1 MSVGLSI
8 PRLRL
13 FGATV
18 LLMAALIAG
27 RLVYLQVLRGSY
39 YAQVARDQAQER
51 IEVDLP
57 RATLVDRHGFPLA
70 ASTECPSLYTFE
82 PQKIQDP
89 VGLARAVASVSGR
102 DTDDIL
108 KDLRARKKFTW
119 LARKLPFEKYDAA
132 RTICQQFKGC
142 EMMEESGRFYPN
154 GPLAAN
160 LVGCVGTD
168 GGLTGLEHHWNATL
182 QGGTRHFLV
191 MRDAV
196 ATRLIPTEVI
206 PEVAPKPVTVR
217 TTIDQAMQFEAE
229 RVLSDTVQEMHAKD
243 GVALLLDPSNGDIL
257 AMAVVP
263 TFDPNDAG
271 ASGPDAWR
279 NRAVTDSY
287 EPGSTFKL
295 ITLAAAL
302 DSGRYQPTDTIVV
315 GNGTLTVGPKTIHD
329 DEPPIHAVYTLE
341 EVLAHSS
348 NVGAAKIGMSL
359 GEETMYHYMRLFGF
373 GQPTAL
379 HLTGESA
386 GKLRPPKDWSMLS
399 LPCLSFGQ
407 ELRCTPLQLAL
418 AYAAVASGGYRVTPR
433 LLVDQPV
440 TPPERILKASTCEQ
454 LKAMLGR
461 VVTEGTGKAAAIKGV
476 AVGGKTGTA
485 QKIGQKTEDGRRP
498 FIAYFAGMAPLD
510 NPRLVCLVMVDEPVG
525 KIYGGQISA
534 PAFAKILGFAL
545 KRQAYPDTPSS
556 LDLALVGGR
565 P

>member
-1 MSVGLSI
+1 MSAGLSI

-18 LLMAALIAG
+18 LLLAALIAG
-27 RLVYLQVLRGSY
+27 RLVYLQVLRGGY

-119 LARKLPFEKYDAA
+119 LARKLPFEKYDDAKA
-132 RTICQQFKGC
+132 ICQKFKGC

-182 QGGTRHFLV
+182 QGGTRRFLV

-196 ATRLIPTEVI
+196 ATRLIPTEVVS
-206 PEVAPKPVTVR
+206 EVAPKPVTVR

-229 RVLSDTVQEMHAKD
+229 RVLGETVQELNAKD
-243 GVALLLDPSNGDIL
+243 GVALLLDPTNGDIL
-257 AMAVVP
+257 AMAVTP

-433 LLVDQPV
+433 LLADQPV

-485 QKIGQKTEDGRRP
+485 QKLGQKTEEGRRP

-510 NPRLVCLVMVDEPVG
+510 NPKLVCLVMVDEPVG

-534 PAFAKILGFAL
+534 PAFSKILGFAL
-545 KRQAYPDTPSS
+545 KRMAYPDTPSS
-556 LDLALVGGR
+556 LDLALAGGR